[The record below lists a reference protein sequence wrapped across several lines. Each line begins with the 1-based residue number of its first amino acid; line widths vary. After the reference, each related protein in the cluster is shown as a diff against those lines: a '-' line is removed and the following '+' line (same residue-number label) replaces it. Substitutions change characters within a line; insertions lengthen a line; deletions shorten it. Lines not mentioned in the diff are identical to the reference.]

1 MFPVTYTVQGKQE
14 GGMNYDEIVIA
25 VSNKLGLS
33 KELVNKTYRAY
44 WKSVKEHTSSL
55 PLKKD
60 LSDEEFLKLQPNVN
74 VPSLGKLCVTLDRYK
89 AIKKSY
95 KNNIK
100 LKEEQDV

>member
-44 WKSVKEHTSSL
+44 WKSVKEHISSL
-55 PLKKD
+55 PLRKTCQMRN
-60 LSDEEFLKLQPNVN
+60 F
-74 VPSLGKLCVTLDRYK
+74 
-89 AIKKSY
+89 
-95 KNNIK
+95 
-100 LKEEQDV
+100 